1 MHLVI
6 VGINYVLNINKDYKM
21 KLKITTCFFSILFSL
36 TIFAD
41 DSFKIGDV
49 EMASDAKSEAFEQ
62 VKKKLGKWEGTMVQ
76 GLNGAIIDV
85 SYVFALTSG
94 GNTITETLVE
104 DGVQMLTTYS
114 DDDGE
119 LVIRHYCGLG
129 TEPVFKVKTLSA
141 STMSFELDKEKADLH
156 ADHESFVIGMKW
168 IMNDVNS
175 ITFENTVMLDGSL
188 TTNIA
193 ELQRVY

>member
-1 MHLVI
+1 
-6 VGINYVLNINKDYKM
+6 M

-41 DSFKIGDV
+41 NSFKIGDV

-76 GLNGAIIDV
+76 GLNGDIIDV

>member
-1 MHLVI
+1 
-6 VGINYVLNINKDYKM
+6 M
-21 KLKITTCFFSILFSL
+21 KLKLITWIFFIFFSL

-41 DSFKIGDV
+41 DSYKIGDV
-49 EMASDAKSEAFEQ
+49 EMASDTKSEAFEQ

-85 SYVFALTSG
+85 SYVFSLTSG

-156 ADHESFVIGMKW
+156 ADHESFVTGMKW
-168 IMNDVNS
+168 TMNDVNS